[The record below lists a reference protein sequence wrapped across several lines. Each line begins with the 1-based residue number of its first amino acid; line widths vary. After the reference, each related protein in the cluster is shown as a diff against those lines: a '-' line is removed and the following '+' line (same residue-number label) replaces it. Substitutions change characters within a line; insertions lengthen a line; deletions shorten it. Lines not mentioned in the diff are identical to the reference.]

1 VLKRKYLTNRIKFRM
16 GLSLFICLSL
26 LFLIVSGENT
36 AFFAQVS
43 IAAIIIFSLYSDIK
57 YRKITNERF
66 KELFLF
72 CFFLNFLEF
81 FYSQDVVILI
91 TLKIFYFFL
100 ITIISLIL
108 FSFRII
114 GGSDGKLFILI
125 FLIHPGNFLSF
136 SFIMM
141 FFLLFSL
148 FFILIFA
155 LNYINNVIGV
165 NRYSFEILFVYYL
178 NTTVFKQ
185 VFINA
190 FFIFLNFKE
199 IKEKKQNRYQII
211 PCYLMYNNINNKF
224 QILAHYRPPLVIVCL
239 FSYYFTYFLIIG
251 I

>member
-1 VLKRKYLTNRIKFRM
+1 
-16 GLSLFICLSL
+16 
-26 LFLIVSGENT
+26 
-36 AFFAQVS
+36 
-43 IAAIIIFSLYSDIK
+43 
-57 YRKITNERF
+57 
-66 KELFLF
+66 
-72 CFFLNFLEF
+72 
-81 FYSQDVVILI
+81 
-91 TLKIFYFFL
+91 
-100 ITIISLIL
+100 
-108 FSFRII
+108 
-114 GGSDGKLFILI
+114 
-125 FLIHPGNFLSF
+125 LIHPGNFLSF

-224 QILAHYRPPLVIVCL
+224 QILAHYRPPLVIACL

>member
-1 VLKRKYLTNRIKFRM
+1 M

-66 KELFLF
+66 RELFLF
-72 CFFLNFLEF
+72 SFFLNSVEF
-81 FYSQDVVILI
+81 YYSQDVVILI
-91 TLKIFYFFL
+91 TLKIFFFFL
-100 ITIISLIL
+100 IFIISLTL

-148 FFILIFA
+148 FFILLFA
-155 LNYINNVIGV
+155 LNYINNAIGV

-178 NTTVFKQ
+178 NTTVFKE
-185 VFINA
+185 VFFKT

-199 IKEKKQNRYQII
+199 VKEKKENRYQII
-211 PCYLMYNNINNKF
+211 SYYLIYNNNNNIF
-224 QILAHYRPPLVIVCL
+224 QILAHYRPPLVVACL
-239 FSYYFTYFLIIG
+239 FSYYFAYYLIIG